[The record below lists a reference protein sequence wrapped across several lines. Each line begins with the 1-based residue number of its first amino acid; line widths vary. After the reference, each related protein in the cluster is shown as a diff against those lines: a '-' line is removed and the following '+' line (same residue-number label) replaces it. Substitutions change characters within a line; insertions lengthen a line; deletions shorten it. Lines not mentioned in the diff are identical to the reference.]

1 MRQQL
6 LAMCSRSLGSSIR
19 GQTLMLLQL
28 FFRYVTIMH
37 QCQPLPLPYGAGSE
51 SEISGDLRRS
61 VLRFG
66 EDPGS
71 MNKYGRLTLH
81 LIHLIAPW

>member
-28 FFRYVTIMH
+28 FFRYETIMH

-51 SEISGDLRRS
+51 SEISGDMNEAECTL
-61 VLRFG
+61 G
-66 EDPGS
+66 PGQ
-71 MNKYGRLTLH
+71 YE
-81 LIHLIAPW
+81 